1 MSDSADPGAPWDPL
15 SPQEVAARF
24 ARARVPWWIAG
35 GHAIALAVGHRFREH
50 ADTDVLLLRRDQH
63 TVQKV
68 LPDWEWWAA
77 DPPGT
82 LRPWRAGETL
92 PTGVHDVWCR
102 SGPAEPWRLQFM
114 LDESEGD
121 AWVSRRDAR
130 IRLPLDQLGRRTPEG
145 LPYLTPEVQ
154 LLYKATGLRPKD
166 EADFAAA
173 LAVLDADQRWW
184 LAEALALV
192 HGAHHP
198 WLPRLG
204 REGP

>member
-1 MSDSADPGAPWDPL
+1 MSTAAPFTSWDPL
-15 SPQEVAARF
+15 PPEEVAARF
-24 ARARVPWWIAG
+24 SQASVPWWIAG

-63 TVQKV
+63 TVQEV

-82 LRPWRAGETL
+82 LRPWRVGESLTA
-92 PTGVHDVWCR
+92 GVHDIWCR
-102 SGPAEPWRLQFM
+102 PGPAEPWRLQFM

-121 AWVSRRDAR
+121 EWVSRRDAR
-130 IRLPLDQLGRRTPEG
+130 IRLPLAQLGRRTAEG
-145 LPYLTPEVQ
+145 LPHLTPEVQ
-154 LLYKATGLRPKD
+154 LLYKAKGLRPKD
-166 EADFAAA
+166 EEDFAAA

-184 LAEALALV
+184 LAEALELI
-192 HGAHHP
+192 HGPHHP

-204 REGP
+204 WESS